1 MSTKSSQHPLP
12 LQGKGAGESGFV
24 SFFRAPA
31 SSIVPYKDIS
41 LVDIYHYITGPYA
54 AERTAKL
61 RSLLKYGAPDATHKS
76 CGGESEGLNR
86 FNGSGGAGPRDLS
99 AARAFKR
106 TKFDYVTFSGTFTRR
121 TDADLVAHSGYL
133 CLDFDHLDQAEFT
146 ENSRVIDGNSR
157 SAEASLR
164 SKGARL
170 NEVRRLLLSDPH
182 FETLLLFTSPSGNGL
197 KWVIPID
204 LEQCEHRTW
213 FNAVRNYLAATYH
226 LDAAPACVNVPRSCS
241 LPHDPDCY
249 LAPRLLP
256 ELAPA
261 IEANSA
267 VEDLMVSLGAT
278 NIQISVNNQGDTIA
292 DKTSENNEQAE

>member
-1 MSTKSSQHPLP
+1 MSTTSNQSSP
-12 LQGKGAGESGFV
+12 LQGMEERPEWSFRRDKRGAC

-31 SSIVPYKDIS
+31 SSIVPYKDIT
-41 LVDIYHYITGPYA
+41 LADIYHYITGPYA

-61 RSLLKYGAPDATHKS
+61 RSIDDKKTK
-76 CGGESEGLNR
+76 GLW
-86 FNGSGGAGPRDLS
+86 
-99 AARAFKR
+99 KR
-106 TKFDYVTFSGTFTRR
+106 TKFDY
-121 TDADLVAHSGYL
+121 
-133 CLDFDHLDQAEFT
+133 EFT
-146 ENSRVIDGNSR
+146 DNSRVIDGNSR

-226 LDAAPACVNVPRSCS
+226 LDADPACVNVSRSCF

-249 LAPRLLP
+249 IAPRLLP

-261 IEANSA
+261 IEANPA

-278 NIQISVNNQGDTIA
+278 IIQMSVNNQGDTIA

>member
-12 LQGKGAGESGFV
+12 LQGKGVGESGFV

-31 SSIVPYKDIS
+31 SSIVPYKDIT
-41 LVDIYHYITGPYA
+41 LADIYHYITGPYA

-61 RSLLKYGAPDATHKS
+61 RSIDDKKTK
-76 CGGESEGLNR
+76 GLW
-86 FNGSGGAGPRDLS
+86 
-99 AARAFKR
+99 KR

-226 LDAAPACVNVPRSCS
+226 LDADPACVNVSRSCF

-249 LAPRLLP
+249 IAPRLLP

>member
-31 SSIVPYKDIS
+31 SSIVPYKDIT
-41 LVDIYHYITGPYA
+41 LADIYHYITGPYA

-61 RSLLKYGAPDATHKS
+61 RSIDDKKTK
-76 CGGESEGLNR
+76 GLW
-86 FNGSGGAGPRDLS
+86 
-99 AARAFKR
+99 KR

-133 CLDFDHLDQAEFT
+133 CLDFDHLDT
-146 ENSRVIDGNSR
+146 SSVPIGPNDIS
-157 SAEASLR
+157 SLR
-164 SKGARL
+164 ADTAGQLTAARS
-170 NEVRRLLLSDPH
+170 VLLSDPY

-226 LDAAPACVNVPRSCS
+226 LDADPACVNVSRSCF

-249 LAPRLLP
+249 IAPRLLP

-278 NIQISVNNQGDTIA
+278 NIQISVNNHGDTIA

>member
-1 MSTKSSQHPLP
+1 MSTTSNQSSP
-12 LQGKGAGESGFV
+12 LQGMEERPEWSFRRDKRGAC

-31 SSIVPYKDIS
+31 SSIVPYKDIT
-41 LVDIYHYITGPYA
+41 LTDIYHYITGPYA

-76 CGGESEGLNR
+76 CGGESEDLNR

-133 CLDFDHLDQAEFT
+133 CLDFDHLDT
-146 ENSRVIDGNSR
+146 SSVPIGPNDIS
-157 SAEASLR
+157 SLR
-164 SKGARL
+164 ADTARQL
-170 NEVRRLLLSDPH
+170 TAARSVLLSDPH

-226 LDAAPACVNVPRSCS
+226 LDADPACVNVSRSCF

-249 LAPRLLP
+249 IAPRLLP

-278 NIQISVNNQGDTIA
+278 NIEIKSIND
-292 DKTSENNEQAE
+292 

>member
-1 MSTKSSQHPLP
+1 MSTISNQSSP
-12 LQGKGAGESGFV
+12 LQGGTRGAC

-164 SKGARL
+164 SKGACL
-170 NEVRRLLLSDPH
+170 TEVRRLLLSDPY
-182 FETLLLFTSPSGNGL
+182 FETLLLFVSPSGNGL

-226 LDAAPACVNVPRSCS
+226 LDADPACVNVSRSCF

-249 LAPRLLP
+249 IAPRLLP

>member
-1 MSTKSSQHPLP
+1 MSRI
-12 LQGKGAGESGFV
+12 

-61 RSLLKYGAPDATHKS
+61 RSIDDKKVKGI
-76 CGGESEGLNR
+76 
-86 FNGSGGAGPRDLS
+86 
-99 AARAFKR
+99 FKR

-133 CLDFDHLDQAEFT
+133 CLDFDHLDDA
-146 ENSRVIDGNSR
+146 GNLTAAR
-157 SAEASLR
+157 S
-164 SKGARL
+164 
-170 NEVRRLLLSDPH
+170 VLLQDPH

-197 KWVIPID
+197 KWVIPIN
-204 LEQCEHRTW
+204 LEQCDHRTW

-226 LDAAPACVNVPRSCS
+226 LDADPACVNVSRSCF

-249 LAPRLLP
+249 IAPRLLP
-256 ELAPA
+256 EL
-261 IEANSA
+261 SA
-267 VEDLMVSLGAT
+267 LDAELAGTAGTEGALTDLATKLCAT
-278 NIQISVNNQGDTIA
+278 NIKI
-292 DKTSENNEQAE
+292 ENNEQQ